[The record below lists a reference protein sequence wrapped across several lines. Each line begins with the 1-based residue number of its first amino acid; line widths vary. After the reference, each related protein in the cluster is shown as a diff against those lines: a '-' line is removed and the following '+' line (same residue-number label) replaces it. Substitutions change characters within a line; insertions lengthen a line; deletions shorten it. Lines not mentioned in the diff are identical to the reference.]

1 MLALTLGFDF
11 FLETSSQGPKA
22 SGTASLGE
30 LTRSEEDGSDE
41 LGDEEEIGTWVEWFS
56 CSWLKCLVGSLMV

>member
-1 MLALTLGFDF
+1 MLGVPALTVGFGF

-30 LTRSEEDGSDE
+30 LTQSEEDVSDE
-41 LGDEEEIGTWVEWFS
+41 LGDEEEIGTWEE
-56 CSWLKCLVGSLMV
+56 